1 FPRSWPRPLRRRG
14 LDVLLTVL
22 RFNFASPQGD
32 PRKQGEL
39 LTTALELAEWGESHG
54 FTSVSVDEHHATGH
68 GWSCNPIMAAAM
80 FLARTTTLI
89 ASVDC
94 ALGPLWNPV
103 RLAEDIALVDN
114 MSRGRLHTTVGLG
127 YRTVEYDSLGVD
139 FSQRGKLMDGL
150 VERILSVW
158 AGADAGAGSDCADSE
173 GGVCT
178 GTWTRPHPPLYVG
191 GGARATARRAARFRL
206 PLSLADHLPE
216 IAAYYREL
224 CAEIGMTPFIL
235 MPGATNR
242 GMIYLHEDPD
252 RAWAEL
258 GDHILWEAVTYG
270 EWSTDQRSLMHLPGV
285 RTLDEVK
292 ASGRYRFLTP
302 DQLIEEVREAD
313 DYGPLVLHPLVG
325 GMPVDEAWK
334 SVRLLT
340 DVVLPALS

>member
-1 FPRSWPRPLRRRG
+1 M
-14 LDVLLTVL
+14 LLTVL
-22 RFNFASPQGD
+22 RFNFASPQGE
-32 PRKQGEL
+32 PRTQSRL
-39 LTTALELAEWGESHG
+39 LSAAFERAQWGESHG
-54 FTSVSVDEHHATGH
+54 ITSVSVDEHHATGH

-80 FLARTTTLI
+80 FLARTSNLI

-127 YRTVEYDSLGVD
+127 YRTVEYASLGVD
-139 FSQRGKLMDGL
+139 FGQRGKLMDEL
-150 VERILSVW
+150 IERMLSVW
-158 AGADAGAGSDCADSE
+158 SG
-173 GGVCT
+173 T

-206 PLSLADHLPE
+206 PLSLADHLPDL
-216 IAAYYREL
+216 AAYYREL
-224 CAEIGMTPFIL
+224 CSEAGIKPLVLTPGPI
-235 MPGATNR
+235 NR
-242 GMIYLHEDPD
+242 GMIFLHEDPD

-270 EWSTDQRSLMHLPGV
+270 EWSTDQRSFMHLPGV
-285 RTLDEVK
+285 RTLDEVR

-302 DQLIEEVREAD
+302 DQLIAEIRESD
-313 DYGPLVLHPLVG
+313 DYGPLVMHPLVG

-334 SVRLLT
+334 SVQLLT
-340 DVVLPALS
+340 DKVLPART

>member
-1 FPRSWPRPLRRRG
+1 
-14 LDVLLTVL
+14 
-22 RFNFASPQGD
+22 
-32 PRKQGEL
+32 
-39 LTTALELAEWGESHG
+39 
-54 FTSVSVDEHHATGH
+54 
-68 GWSCNPIMAAAM
+68 M
-80 FLARTTTLI
+80 
-89 ASVDC
+89 DC

-150 VERILSVW
+150 VERMLSVW
-158 AGADAGAGSDCADSE
+158 SGADPTRGSVPVP
-173 GGVCT
+173 GR
-178 GTWTRPHPPLYVG
+178 RPHPPLYVG
-191 GGARATARRAARFRL
+191 GGARATARRAARFGL
-206 PLSLADHLPE
+206 PLSLADHLPD

-224 CAEIGMTPFIL
+224 CAEVGIKPFIL
-235 MPGATNR
+235 MPGPVNR

-270 EWSTDQRSLMHLPGV
+270 GWSTDERSLMHLPGV
-285 RTLDEVK
+285 QTLDEVK

-302 DQLIEEVREAD
+302 DQLIAEVRD
-313 DYGPLVLHPLVG
+313 SDNYGPLVMHPLVG

-334 SVRLLT
+334 SVQLLT
-340 DVVLPALS
+340 DTVLPALT